1 MDNFPKGA
9 FIAPFGFAGKGRVVG
24 EVSDPSKGRAALLS
38 GGESVKGA
46 EPPCPPTGRPAT
58 NEVCLALVRQ
68 ADAGSVLSARGP
80 GGEKPPNW
88 VGWVGNVWIKG
99 VACRFSLLSFLFAT
113 QRESWSILKRQSLVD
128 KG

>member
-58 NEVCLALVRQ
+58 NEVCLATF
-68 ADAGSVLSARGP
+68 GSFGRSKELDFLLHFC
-80 GGEKPPNW
+80 
-88 VGWVGNVWIKG
+88 IKTK
-99 VACRFSLLSFLFAT
+99 V
-113 QRESWSILKRQSLVD
+113 E
-128 KG
+128 